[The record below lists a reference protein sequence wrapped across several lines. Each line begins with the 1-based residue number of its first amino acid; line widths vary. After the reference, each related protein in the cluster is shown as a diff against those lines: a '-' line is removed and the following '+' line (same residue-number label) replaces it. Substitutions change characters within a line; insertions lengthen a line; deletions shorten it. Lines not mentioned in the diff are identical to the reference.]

1 MLETYNFM
9 EMKKCREPGSKRE
22 IILLSAFDLFYRKGY
37 HKTKVLDIAKQAD
50 IGKGTFYEYF
60 PSKEALLSEL
70 LLLKIEGDQSHLEQI
85 TGTAESVKEKIKTFY
100 RFEQENIQEYG
111 PRSNVL
117 AQEMMSPDFTGNREI
132 QELIHKLF
140 KLKHQ
145 FLQHLMEVGIQSGE
159 IKKTDP
165 VVAATALLGAI
176 SFYTMFQ
183 IPAMGHPGVPSDSE
197 GNFEVRDQEFFRI
210 LFSGIGPVS
219 DNEKG

>member
-1 MLETYNFM
+1 
-9 EMKKCREPGSKRE
+9 
-22 IILLSAFDLFYRKGY
+22 
-37 HKTKVLDIAKQAD
+37 
-50 IGKGTFYEYF
+50 
-60 PSKEALLSEL
+60 
-70 LLLKIEGDQSHLEQI
+70 
-85 TGTAESVKEKIKTFY
+85 
-100 RFEQENIQEYG
+100 
-111 PRSNVL
+111 
-117 AQEMMSPDFTGNREI
+117 MSPDFTGNREI

>member
-85 TGTAESVKEKIKTFY
+85 TGTAESVKEKSRPSTGLNRKTF
-100 RFEQENIQEYG
+100 RSMAPG
-111 PRSNVL
+111 PMYWPR
-117 AQEMMSPDFTGNREI
+117 R
-132 QELIHKLF
+132 
-140 KLKHQ
+140 
-145 FLQHLMEVGIQSGE
+145 
-159 IKKTDP
+159 
-165 VVAATALLGAI
+165 
-176 SFYTMFQ
+176 
-183 IPAMGHPGVPSDSE
+183 
-197 GNFEVRDQEFFRI
+197 
-210 LFSGIGPVS
+210 
-219 DNEKG
+219 

>member
-85 TGTAESVKEKIKTFY
+85 KCIGPGDDVPGFY
-100 RFEQENIQEYG
+100 RK
-111 PRSNVL
+111 P
-117 AQEMMSPDFTGNREI
+117 GNP
-132 QELIHKLF
+132 
-140 KLKHQ
+140 
-145 FLQHLMEVGIQSGE
+145 G
-159 IKKTDP
+159 TDP
-165 VVAATALLGAI
+165 QT
-176 SFYTMFQ
+176 F
-183 IPAMGHPGVPSDSE
+183 
-197 GNFEVRDQEFFRI
+197 
-210 LFSGIGPVS
+210 
-219 DNEKG
+219 